1 MDLGALT
8 TFKTNHFFCFTYLI
22 YLMSCCQEQWDFT
35 WFNHMKIPCLSVGDV
50 WLVGNRKR
58 VFLADDTPCP
68 EISCPRMTSK
78 PSKWVI
84 SHIYIYI
91 YYIISYI
98 YIYYNLWLLRRWI
111 FSRLEPSQST
121 SFWWKNTF
129 LIEVGDGLSLGSSMS
144 RNPGK
149 SIYHPSA
156 ERHADVP
163 SSIRA
168 ICVSGRNKT
177 RAKLMRC
184 CWPKDLD
191 LLRLRVKQGIFVY
204 LPNNQGYLSW

>member
-1 MDLGALT
+1 MASGQQEAR
-8 TFKTNHFFCFTYLI
+8 FFWPMTPHVQKFPDPLI
-22 YLMSCCQEQWDFT
+22 SEEWRVNRVNE
-35 WFNHMKIPCLSVGDV
+35 WFRHICIIYMK
-50 WLVGNRKR
+50 
-58 VFLADDTPCP
+58 
-68 EISCPRMTSK
+68 
-78 PSKWVI
+78 
-84 SHIYIYI
+84 YIYVL
-91 YYIISYI
+91 YYIILYHIILYYTILYYTVLYYI

-111 FSRLEPSQST
+111 FSRLEPSQSA

-156 ERHADVP
+156 ERHADVL

-191 LLRLRVKQGIFVY
+191 LLRLWVRQGIFVY
-204 LPNNQGYLSW
+204 LPNNQGYLR